1 MVQAVV
7 LENNYCTLDDV
18 VTEVNKTDSVTP
30 LFTAQVNSAI
40 NQASRLIDDYC
51 LTKFYKQDFSTNFFD
66 LRYKE
71 HLKGKSDL
79 YLFYPIS
86 TITAIEEDDETLSAS
101 QFVLEEGSKII
112 RLDSA
117 SGDLVDWGT
126 KIRIKA
132 KFGYNLAGRCNDTGW
147 STLPFVIR
155 KQAAVFAAYIAGLRK
170 IGEKTSTNTN
180 TKTGKEIRSIPNVP
194 MNSGNVLEGSFINS
208 QGFAF
213 IPDVNVTTET
223 PKTYTGK
230 IDVWRTSSSGSPFIS
245 AQADIPISL
254 GWEAPINQTEIIQEV
269 KGISMI
275 GFIPKFE
282 YEKLDSY
289 RYVRF

>member
-1 MVQAVV
+1 MVQAVA

-51 LTKFYKQDFSTNFFD
+51 YTKFYKQDFSTNFFD

-79 YLFYPIS
+79 YLFFPVGS
-86 TITAIEEDDETLSAS
+86 ITSIEEDNKNLTAG

-112 RLDSA
+112 RLDAS

-132 KFGYNLAGRCNDTGW
+132 KFGYNLPGSCTETGYL
-147 STLPFVIR
+147 TLPFLIR
-155 KQAAVFAAYIAGLRK
+155 KQAAIFAAYIAGLRK
-170 IGEKTSTNTN
+170 IGENTNTN
-180 TKTGKEIRSIPNVP
+180 TKTKTGKEIRGVPNIP
-194 MNSGNVLEGSFINS
+194 MNSGIIASVGGATEQGFSFIPN
-208 QGFAF
+208 
-213 IPDVNVTTET
+213 VNPNTEF
-223 PKTYTGK
+223 PKTFSGK
-230 IDVWRTSSSGSPFIS
+230 VDVWRTSLDSDPFINAEPGVS
-245 AQADIPISL
+245 VSL

-282 YEKLDSY
+282 YAKLDPY
-289 RYVRF
+289 RFLRF